1 VLDRFFRKRLQ
12 GLAEVRSESE
22 KSKQMC
28 GTEHRFQAVHR
39 IFGASQGS
47 RGETFESEEAGLNV
61 EGQMDKH
68 DVESRDRSNNCKVL
82 GKVEDRVQ
90 YLLSA
95 EEQLL
100 QSISARAP
108 LPEVLNGICSA
119 LDGQIDNV
127 VSLIFLPGDDASELA
142 EIGMNAE
149 LFGLHTFCS
158 EGVFTENDEL
168 LGALEM
174 YSSVPRIP
182 SASEVQLIE
191 RAACLAALAIQRDLE
206 ADHHAPIRIQAKL
219 PLRRKMRTGLE
230 YVN

>member
-1 VLDRFFRKRLQ
+1 
-12 GLAEVRSESE
+12 
-22 KSKQMC
+22 
-28 GTEHRFQAVHR
+28 
-39 IFGASQGS
+39 
-47 RGETFESEEAGLNV
+47 
-61 EGQMDKH
+61 MDKH
-68 DVESRDRSNNCKVL
+68 DVGSRDRPNK
-82 GKVEDRVQ
+82 GKMHGKAEDSVQ

-119 LDGQIDNV
+119 LDGQIGNV

-142 EIGMNAE
+142 EIGMNAA
-149 LFGLHTFCS
+149 LFGLHSFCS
-158 EGVFTENDEL
+158 EGVFTETDDL

-182 SASEVQLIE
+182 SAGEIRLIE
-191 RAACLAALAIQRDLE
+191 RATCLAALAIQRDIE
-206 ADHHAPIRIQAKL
+206 ADYPAPDRIQVKP
-219 PLRRKMRTGLE
+219 PLRRRVLTGIE